1 MSENG
6 KDQARMKTATKLK
19 LLAEDAGRETAGFSF
34 PEGAGLDEKL
44 FATKLHAEKMQ
55 GLSERIKELADCV
68 RDDETRTVY
77 LGIALQAQKEAQIW
91 QEVIGQ
97 MKICQKAAGI
107 SKRQMEMARLAEML
121 RKIKEA

>member
-1 MSENG
+1 
-6 KDQARMKTATKLK
+6 MKTATKLK
-19 LLAEDAGRETAGFSF
+19 LLADDAGRETAGFSF
-34 PEGAGLDEKL
+34 PEEAGLDEKL
-44 FATKLHAEKMQ
+44 FVTKLHAEKMQ

-77 LGIALQAQKEAQIW
+77 LGIALQAQKEAQMW

-107 SKRQMEMARLAEML
+107 STNNGEILL
-121 RKIKEA
+121 PLS